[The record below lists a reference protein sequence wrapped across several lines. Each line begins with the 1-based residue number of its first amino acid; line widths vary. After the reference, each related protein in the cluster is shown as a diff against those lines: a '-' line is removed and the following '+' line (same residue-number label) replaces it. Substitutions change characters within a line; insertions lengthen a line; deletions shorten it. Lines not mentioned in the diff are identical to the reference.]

1 MSVET
6 LLYFALLALLAE
18 ILGTVGGFG
27 SSVFFVP
34 IAAYFLD
41 FHTVLGVTAVFHVTS
56 NLSKI
61 ALFKKGTNKQLLLY
75 LGVPAVVM
83 VVLGAWC
90 SQYLQTQWFE
100 VLLAAFLVVMSLSL
114 LIWKNYSIEPT
125 RTNSV
130 VGGVISGLLAGLLG
144 TGGAVR
150 GITMAA
156 YNLSIDSFIATS
168 ALIDLGI
175 DASRSIVYVWNGYV
189 RWSDLTLI
197 LILAVVSF
205 TGTYLGK
212 MILKRFTQ
220 QQFRSIV
227 LLLILA
233 TGIYTLVKFA
243 GSMAS
248 L

>member
-1 MSVET
+1 MSVDT
-6 LLYFALLALLAE
+6 LIYFALLALLAE

-61 ALFKKGTNKQLLLY
+61 SLFKKGANKQLVLY
-75 LGVPAVVM
+75 LVVPAVVM
-83 VVLGAWC
+83 VVLGAWW

-100 VLLAAFLVVMSLSL
+100 VLLAAFLVVMSSSL
-114 LIWKNYSIEPT
+114 LIWKNFSIEPT

-130 VGGVISGLLAGLLG
+130 GGGVISGLLAGLLG
-144 TGGAVR
+144 TGGAIR

-175 DASRSIVYVWNGYV
+175 DASRSVVYVWNGYV

-233 TGIYTLVKFA
+233 TGIYTLVKFIF
-243 GSMAS
+243 G
-248 L
+248 

>member
-1 MSVET
+1 MSIDT
-6 LLYFALLALLAE
+6 LIYFALLALMAE

-61 ALFKKGTNKQLLLY
+61 ALFNKDADRQLLLY
-75 LGVPAVVM
+75 LGAPAIAM
-83 VVLGAWC
+83 VVVGAWW
-90 SQYLQTQWFE
+90 SKYLETQWLE
-100 VLLAAFLVVMSLSL
+100 VLLAGFLVVLSLSL
-114 LIWKNYSIEPT
+114 LIWKTLYMEPT
-125 RTNSV
+125 RLNSAL
-130 VGGVISGLLAGLLG
+130 GGIISGLLAGLLG
-144 TGGAVR
+144 TGGAIR
-150 GITMAA
+150 GITMAS

-175 DASRSIVYVWNGYV
+175 DASRSVVYIWNGYIQ
-189 RWSDLTLI
+189 WSDMTLI

-205 TGTYLGK
+205 VGTYTGK
-212 MILKRFTQ
+212 KILQRFTQ
-220 QQFRSIV
+220 QQFKNIV

-233 TGIYTLVKFA
+233 TGVYTLLKFA
-243 GSMAS
+243 FP
-248 L
+248 